1 MTTLLRL
8 ALILVTALAFLS
20 GSARAEDSDPA
31 PVLDEFATADD
42 GRHYA
47 GIFDFVRSRRAA
59 PSCANGNCPTDSALV
74 AVADAPKSTTAPAP
88 AAKAAP
94 TPAVTTSATT
104 TSTPLA
110 SAFRARRFRPVAN
123 LLESVI
129 TWYPG
134 RAFARV
140 RSRLCD

>member
-1 MTTLLRL
+1 MTTLLRPV
-8 ALILVTALAFLS
+8 LISVTVLAFLS
-20 GSARAEDSDPA
+20 GSARADDSDPA
-31 PVLDEFATADD
+31 PVLDESAAADD

-47 GIFDFVRSRRAA
+47 GIFDFVRSRRSA
-59 PSCANGNCPTDSALV
+59 PNCANGNCPTDSTPV

-94 TPAVTTSATT
+94 ATTTYVTAT

-123 LLESVI
+123 VLESI
-129 TWYPG
+129 ATWYPG